1 MTATLSPAAALAHL
15 AELSPDVRE
24 GIVLD
29 AGGTRLA
36 GSAALAGPAAE
47 LLDQAGAPEIEVV
60 TDRGAVFV
68 AADGEHAIAVVAARA
83 ALPSLMFCDL
93 RAVLGRLGGPR

>member
-1 MTATLSPAAALAHL
+1 MTAALTPDSALAHL

-29 AGGTRLA
+29 AGGRRLA

-47 LLDQAGAPEIEVV
+47 LLEQAGAPEVEVV
-60 TDRGAVFV
+60 TTRGAVFM
-68 AADGEHAIAVVAARA
+68 ARGGGHAIAVVASRS
-83 ALPSLMFCDL
+83 ALPSLMFFDL
-93 RAVLGRLGGPR
+93 RAVLAQLEDSP